1 MTRTRHTAL
10 LAALLVVTAIAVSAC
25 GDDGPA
31 SAGSAGSDQKA
42 GPFEATATPP
52 AGVEMIDAPAD
63 YTDIDGEGFVIS
75 APGEFQQQRATSSN
89 GEPMLI
95 LESPS
100 DVTSVPQRVAVIR
113 DVGPKQAADE
123 QSFALETSKAA
134 AGPAADVHRYAL
146 PAPEGESAYLTTWQ
160 EVRPSEGAASVP
172 VTYWQ
177 LMHQVSKDLILN
189 VVAYAPTAEFETSEV
204 SKILR
209 TFVPSSSA

>member
-1 MTRTRHTAL
+1 MTRSRHTAL
-10 LAALLVVTAIAVSAC
+10 LAALVVVTAIAVSAC
-25 GDDGPA
+25 GDDAPA
-31 SAGSAGSDQKA
+31 SAGSGEKA

-52 AGVEMIDAPAD
+52 AGVAMIGAPAD
-63 YTDIDGEGFVIS
+63 YTDIEGEGFVIS

-100 DVTSVPQRVAVIR
+100 DVASVPQRVAVIR

-177 LMHQVSKDLILN
+177 LMHQVDKDLILN
-189 VVAYAPTAEFETSEV
+189 VVAYAPTSQFETSEV